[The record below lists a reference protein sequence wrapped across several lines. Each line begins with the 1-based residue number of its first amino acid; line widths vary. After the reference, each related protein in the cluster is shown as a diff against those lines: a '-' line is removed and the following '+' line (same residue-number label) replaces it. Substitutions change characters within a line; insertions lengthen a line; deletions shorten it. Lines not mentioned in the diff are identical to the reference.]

1 MGVDETFSI
10 YYQRCTRTA
19 NCCRKVYKPMT
30 SPLVSH
36 VVRFCR
42 DDLRCSQH
50 TAVAARKACVQGS
63 SDEGARGTLRRL
75 SLDSDNAKSAA
86 LMTLS
91 MAGYVTNDAFIKLA
105 AEDLPL
111 FQSIFLRG
119 VWVTLVLVVL
129 NVLQGTLSELNDHFS
144 RPMVL
149 RLACE
154 TLGTI
159 AYLSALT
166 RLPLAEMTAVL
177 QLVPV
182 VVVFAAARLL
192 REPVSLQR
200 IAAVSLG
207 FVGVLLV
214 IKPGSASFSP
224 WYGLGLLTVG
234 LIVIRELA
242 TRRIDV
248 AVPTQ
253 VVALLTAISITLMG
267 VTVSIFE
274 GWEPLRVRP
283 ALVLVAAGT
292 FITVGYL
299 ASVATVRVGDLSFS
313 APFRYSIIVF

>member
-1 MGVDETFSI
+1 
-10 YYQRCTRTA
+10 
-19 NCCRKVYKPMT
+19 
-30 SPLVSH
+30 
-36 VVRFCR
+36 
-42 DDLRCSQH
+42 
-50 TAVAARKACVQGS
+50 
-63 SDEGARGTLRRL
+63 
-75 SLDSDNAKSAA
+75 
-86 LMTLS
+86 MTLS

-105 AEDLPL
+105 AEELPL

-129 NVLQGTLSELNDHFS
+129 NISQGTLSEIGDHFS
-144 RPMVL
+144 RPMIV

-207 FVGVLLV
+207 FVGVLLIV
-214 IKPGSASFSP
+214 KPGSASFSP
-224 WYGLGLLTVG
+224 WYGLGLLTVAF
-234 LIVIRELA
+234 IVTRELA
-242 TRRIDV
+242 TRRIGV

-267 VTVSIFE
+267 VTISIFE
-274 GWEPLRVRP
+274 GWEPLRVGP
-283 ALVLVAAGT
+283 VLLLVAAGT

-313 APFRYSIIVF
+313 APFRYSIIVFSIILQIVVFGEVPDVLTFVGSAVVAIAGLWAFWSDPGQQAAVVGPLGGHATEDAEQIQRVRQSD